1 MFMMEDPSGGR
12 ESLVLIMGEDVMHML
27 LRLVMA
33 WVFLLPW
40 STLAFIVICVGVWV
54 GKRLTAARCTS
65 SRRMDGKTVVITGG
79 ESGLGKEVAK
89 DLVRRGADVIIAGI
103 DKIKAFE
110 TRDELAGK
118 EGSLETAYLDLSKM
132 SSVRQFAKTME
143 GRKID
148 VLLNNAGVADLPQR
162 LTKEGLEFTV
172 ATNHLGHF
180 LLTHLLMPGLKKA
193 RGKVVT
199 VASICHKRVRD
210 VDDLGLE
217 GGLKFSYEREVGTLE
232 IYAATKAMNILFSS
246 ELSRKL
252 SGTGVTSNCL
262 NPGSSKTDIF
272 KNLTT
277 CHWYGPFIRLYV
289 MAYAKTI
296 NEGAQ
301 TSIYAVVSE
310 EVDGV
315 SGKYFEDCK
324 EMEPSELVQDVGVAQ
339 KLWETSERLVQ
350 LQPHERTI

>member
-12 ESLVLIMGEDVMHML
+12 ESLVLIMGEDVLHTL

-40 STLAFIVICVGVWV
+40 MTLVSVVVFVGVWV

-132 SSVRQFAKTME
+132 ASVRQFAKTME

-199 VASICHKRVRD
+199 VTSICHKHVRS
-210 VDDLGLE
+210 VDDLDLTGRPQVQLRTRGRHAGDLRGYQGHE
-217 GGLKFSYEREVGTLE
+217 YFVFFGTLSE
-232 IYAATKAMNILFSS
+232 VERHRPSMKGLRRPSMLLFPKRSMACRENI
-246 ELSRKL
+246 SRTVRKWNRQ
-252 SGTGVTSNCL
+252 S
-262 NPGSSKTDIF
+262 
-272 KNLTT
+272 
-277 CHWYGPFIRLYV
+277 
-289 MAYAKTI
+289 
-296 NEGAQ
+296 
-301 TSIYAVVSE
+301 
-310 EVDGV
+310 
-315 SGKYFEDCK
+315 
-324 EMEPSELVQDVGVAQ
+324 
-339 KLWETSERLVQ
+339 
-350 LQPHERTI
+350 